1 MRAVPL
7 PLVCS
12 TVLIAAMASG
22 TVARGAAASGS
33 FPQSIY
39 PSPVVGRGAVS
50 PCPNPA
56 GLQPFT
62 RSATAAA
69 VASARRYLRISEAVD
84 LRNSDRA
91 WWPQV
96 RAMWR
101 RGGKAG
107 KGLANQVVDGS
118 EPLAESGYA
127 VIARFSCGQAL
138 VSRSLQVT
146 IGPRDMRCDACR
158 SQEWF
163 VDRRG
168 HALLY
173 YIY

>member
-1 MRAVPL
+1 MRHGLSRIARCDNASARVACVEMRAVPL

-22 TVARGAAASGS
+22 TVATGAAASGS
-33 FPQSIY
+33 FPPLIY

-69 VASARRYLRISEAVD
+69 VASARRSLRISEAVD

-107 KGLANQVVDGS
+107 KGLANQVVDGY

-138 VSRSLQVT
+138 VSKSL
-146 IGPRDMRCDACR
+146 R
-158 SQEWF
+158 
-163 VDRRG
+163 
-168 HALLY
+168 
-173 YIY
+173 